1 MENSCTFAFVIRKD
15 FISTIHMQQFDL
27 KEIKEIIFN
36 NKPLKISK
44 EDKERI
50 EKSYEFLKNFV
61 VDKVIYGVN
70 TGFGPMAQYRINDKN
85 LKFPYN
91 DKEISS
97 DHAMRLIRENSK
109 YLDGDLIEKYN
120 GFPFVRKKLNM

>member
-1 MENSCTFAFVIRKD
+1 MIGYTSYMEYNKETKRGSISYSVEEKD
-15 FISTIHMQQFDL
+15 KRQ
-27 KEIKEIIFN
+27 KEILLLNYSTFIFN
-36 NKPLKISK
+36 
-44 EDKERI
+44 
-50 EKSYEFLKNFV
+50 
-61 VDKVIYGVN
+61 
-70 TGFGPMAQYRINDKN
+70 NDKN
-85 LKFPYN
+85 LKFHYN

>member
-1 MENSCTFAFVIRKD
+1 MALNELFLNIIRYMEENNCSCF
-15 FISTIHMQQFDL
+15 
-27 KEIKEIIFN
+27 
-36 NKPLKISK
+36 
-44 EDKERI
+44 
-50 EKSYEFLKNFV
+50 
-61 VDKVIYGVN
+61 
-70 TGFGPMAQYRINDKN
+70 NDKN

-120 GFPFVRKKLNM
+120 GFPFVRKKFNM